1 VAPKELERSSVEQG
15 PTLPRGG
22 RIGRSTS
29 KKVVGGGGGDA
40 SKEARRRVDGKRLLR
55 GAASGAMGRSSKRRR
70 ASRHELV
77 VPRDAMAGGW
87 SANRWREAEAGLL
100 VYYYS
105 YLVL

>member
-1 VAPKELERSSVEQG
+1 MTSFLDCTSVEFWMANHCPSFNDRHAAAAAAPAAAAPPLG
-15 PTLPRGG
+15 GSRGG
-22 RIGRSTS
+22 
-29 KKVVGGGGGDA
+29 A
-40 SKEARRRVDGKRLLR
+40 VDGKRLLR
-55 GAASGAMGRSSKRRR
+55 GAASGAMGRSSKRR